1 MADKE
6 RYLINSVL
14 RAFKLLEAFS
24 YDRPRYS
31 HTELAGLLDINK
43 SSLTRLLNTLVTAGY
58 LSKDRKTGEYVLA
71 SKIVGIAGVYLGH
84 MEIHKA
90 ARPILG
96 EIAKYLGET
105 VHLGILDD
113 YHVLYIDK
121 IDTQRSV
128 GMKSYVGRRLPAYS
142 SALGKNLLAWL
153 DEEKLERYLRSVEL
167 KSFTPNTITD
177 AAELREHLKM
187 VKRQGYAVDNQENEP
202 HLFCV
207 GAPVFDMNR
216 RAIAAISVAAPSF
229 RIDTPEVKAKSIKA
243 VIEAAKNISQRMG
256 YV

>member
-14 RAFKLLEAFS
+14 KAFKLLETFS

-43 SSLTRLLNTLVTAGY
+43 SSLTRLLNSIVSAGY
-58 LSKDRKTGEYVLA
+58 LTKDRKTGEYVLS
-71 SKIVGIAGVYLGH
+71 SKIVRIAGVYLGH

-96 EIAKYLGET
+96 ELAKDLGET
-105 VHLGILDD
+105 AHLGILDD
-113 YHVLYIDK
+113 YNVLYIDK

-153 DEEKLERYLRSVEL
+153 DEEELESYLRSVEL

-177 AAELREHLKM
+177 AAELREHLKI
-187 VKRQGYAVDNQENEP
+187 VKRQGYAIDDQENEA
-202 HLFCV
+202 HLICI
-207 GAPVFDMNR
+207 GAPVLDVNR
-216 RAIAAISVAAPSF
+216 RVLAAISISAPFF
-229 RIDTPEVKAKSIKA
+229 RVDTPEAKARSIKA
-243 VIEAAKNISQRMG
+243 VIEAAKNISQRLG
-256 YV
+256 LL